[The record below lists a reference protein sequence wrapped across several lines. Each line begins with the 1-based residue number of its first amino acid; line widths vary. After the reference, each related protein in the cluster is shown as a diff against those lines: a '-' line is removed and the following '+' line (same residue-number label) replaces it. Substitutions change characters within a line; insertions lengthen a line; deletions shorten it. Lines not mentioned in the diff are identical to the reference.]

1 MKKISCVLTFVFCVL
16 FLVACNN
23 NTDSSHIHDYTIVSY
38 NENAHW
44 LECECKDKTAVEF
57 HRGGTATC
65 VDLAVC
71 SICLIEYGKLESHN
85 YVDGICSK
93 CNSVDPNG
101 TNTNEN
107 GINEVVWNSML
118 DIDNFENFT
127 VKFYGS
133 FSNGEEFLVF
143 NKVEK
148 NAILTEGKVYT
159 NAEEVANMKTSFF
172 NIVLSLLDNFE
183 NFIFDSTNNVY
194 NSTLQIVYD
203 TNFNGRNVTITA
215 NDVAVTIDANNHLS
229 SMSCNMKQEL
239 GEQELNLVVTFEFS
253 DYGTTQIVDDNSI
266 SKKSEYIGEYVLY
279 RIDREL
285 ISGGDTTTYN
295 LGDYYFGTVL
305 SEHTIYAEIN
315 NGTGN
320 DYIGYNFG
328 NEVYVTC
335 NFVILDDNTAVA
347 YLDNAVDLFE
357 NGNATDVFYFDI
369 VKINGQPCFVLNA
382 TLGNHNYAYYVVKA
396 SNCELE
402 EPEYI
407 VHLHNKNGEVVDLE
421 TLDFELPNV
430 YAWEPRYTEICYFS
444 ITNNTARDL
453 QYTILLDIQEVIHNL
468 NEVIDYVLIPNAQYG
483 DVTSLHAYNLISL
496 NNGINDININDI
508 VISSGTTHYYA
519 IAFRMQA
526 TAGNSYMNGGFKSF
540 LDITVDK
547 S

>member
-1 MKKISCVLTFVFCVL
+1 MKKIFCILTFVFCVL

-23 NTDSSHIHDYTIVSY
+23 NMDSSHIHDYTVVSY

-44 LECECKDKTAVEF
+44 LECECKDKAAVEF
-57 HRGGTATC
+57 HRGGTTTC

-71 SICLIEYGKLESHN
+71 SVCLIEYGKLESHN

-107 GINEVVWNSML
+107 GINEAVWNSML

-172 NIVLSLLDNFE
+172 NIILPLLDNFE

-194 NSTLQIVYD
+194 NSTTQIVYD
-203 TNFNGRNVTITA
+203 TNFDGRNVTITA

-229 SMSCNMKQEL
+229 SMSCNMKQEFD
-239 GEQELNLVVTFEFS
+239 EQELNLVVTFEFS
-253 DYGTTQIVDDNSI
+253 DYGTTQIVNDNSI

-279 RIDREL
+279 RIDKEPVN
-285 ISGGDTTTYN
+285 GGDTTTYN
-295 LGDYYFGTVL
+295 LGDYYFGRVL
-305 SEHTIYAEIN
+305 SEHTVYAEIN

-335 NFVILDDNTAVA
+335 NFIILDDNTAVA

-357 NGNATDVFYFDI
+357 NGNATDVLYFDI
-369 VKINGQPCFVLNA
+369 VEINGQPCFVLNA

-402 EPEYI
+402 EPEYT
-407 VHLHNKNGEVVDLE
+407 VYLHNKNGEVVDLK
-421 TLDFELPNV
+421 TLNFELSNMC
-430 YAWEPRYTEICYFS
+430 AWEPGYTEICYFS
-444 ITNNTARDL
+444 ITNNTAQDL
-453 QYTILLDIQEVIHNL
+453 RYTVLLDIQEVKQNL

-483 DVTSLHAYNLISL
+483 DVTSLYPYNLISL